1 MAQQPP
7 GGWEQFATKGDLA
20 ELETR
25 TQEGFLDLKSAIL
38 ELKSAVVDLESA
50 VVETQ
55 SSVVALDAKMEVQ
68 FSELRGQIATQFAAV
83 DTRFGAVDTR
93 FGELSGQRARDVWAF
108 AVAMTV
114 TTISVCCSIFVA
126 VWQLAPS

>member
-7 GGWEQFATKGDLA
+7 GGWASLIEMQLATKRDLA
-20 ELETR
+20 DLETR
-25 TQEGFLDLKSAIL
+25 TQASLL
-38 ELKSAVVDLESA
+38 ELKSSL
-50 VVETQ
+50 VETQ
-55 SSVVALDAKMEVQ
+55 SSVVALEAKTDVQ
-68 FSELRGQIATQFAAV
+68 FSELRGQLAMQFA
-83 DTRFGAVDTR
+83 AVDTR

-114 TTISVCCSIFVA
+114 MTVSVCCSIFVA

>member
-25 TQEGFLDLKSAIL
+25 TQEAFLELKSAIL
-38 ELKSAVVDLESA
+38 ELKTAVVETQSS

-55 SSVVALDAKMEVQ
+55 SSVVALDAKMEVK
-68 FSELRGQIATQFAAV
+68 FSELRGQIATQ
-83 DTRFGAVDTR
+83 FGAVDTR

-126 VWQLAPS
+126 VWQLGPS

>member
-25 TQEGFLDLKSAIL
+25 TQEAFLELKSAIL
-38 ELKSAVVDLESA
+38 ELKTA

-55 SSVVALDAKMEVQ
+55 SSVVALDAKMEVK
-68 FSELRGQIATQFAAV
+68 FSELRGQIATQ
-83 DTRFGAVDTR
+83 FGAVDTR

-126 VWQLAPS
+126 VWQLGPS